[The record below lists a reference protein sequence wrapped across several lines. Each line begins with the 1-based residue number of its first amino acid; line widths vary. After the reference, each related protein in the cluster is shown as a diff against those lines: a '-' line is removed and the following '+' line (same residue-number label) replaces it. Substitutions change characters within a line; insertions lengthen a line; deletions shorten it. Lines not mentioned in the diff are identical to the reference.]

1 MLGVSQFDNAR
12 ESACTWA
19 RCPIC
24 FDALHTRP
32 GDVGALTYKGK
43 RVESALYHQSCM
55 MDERGELRLSASL
68 TPPWHR
74 SPVSRLAVDG
84 FALLPPISKRI
95 SWTKFVDWNG
105 DGVVDL
111 SEVAAA
117 IAAVLPVD
125 EAQAERFVSAQFDKD
140 GNGVLDA
147 HEIRSAVLPF
157 LRKSMAHIVESASRP
172 PEIHACSSR
181 ADFLSWFDHWDRHGA
196 GHLTSSCLQLAVVT
210 SLHNGGTLQ
219 TRRMVAAVIIAEAEL
234 EEALKVSRAIFLE
247 RLVPVM
253 QMNLPAKGVQGGAL
267 GDPWP
272 CCFDPKKPMTISLI
286 STDGKRKQALVP
298 PTATVGTLRAE
309 ARRQYRVWLG
319 SKDARLCMAGKLLH
333 DDCTPVSALPFNLEG
348 GVVQVIPMVKVVLTK
363 VKPVE
368 CESTSDGDAS
378 DCSWSS
384 SEDDS
389 GSCGGE

>member
-1 MLGVSQFDNAR
+1 
-12 ESACTWA
+12 
-19 RCPIC
+19 
-24 FDALHTRP
+24 
-32 GDVGALTYKGK
+32 
-43 RVESALYHQSCM
+43 

-181 ADFLSWFDHWDRHGA
+181 ADFLRWFDHWDRHGA

-286 STDGKRKQALVP
+286 STDGKRKQAIVP

-309 ARRQYRVWLG
+309 ARRQYRVWLR
-319 SKDARLCMAGKLLH
+319 SKDARLCMAGKLLD
-333 DDCTPVSALPFNLEG
+333 DDCTPVSALPFNVEG

-363 VKPVE
+363 VKAVE